1 MITDK
6 QAETASEF
14 IRDNAEKFGKARAER
29 IYLEEYRKTQ
39 KALLMN
45 QAAGTDK
52 TREAKA
58 YAHPDYVVNLKG
70 IQAAREIEEGLRW
83 QMVAAQARIEIWRSQ
98 GANNR
103 NQDSSHR

>member
-6 QAETASEF
+6 EAEAASEF
-14 IRDNAEKFGKARAER
+14 IRDNASKFGKARAER

-39 KALLMN
+39 KSILMN
-45 QAAGTDK
+45 EAAGTDK

-58 YAHPDYVVNLKG
+58 YAHPDYVINLRG
-70 IQAAREIEEGLRW
+70 IKAAREIEEGLRW

-103 NQDSSHR
+103 NQDHANR

>member
-1 MITDK
+1 MMTDK
-6 QAETASEF
+6 EAEDAAEF
-14 IRDNAEKFGKARAER
+14 IRDSACKFGKARAER

-45 QAAGTDK
+45 EAAGTDK

-58 YAHPDYVVNLKG
+58 YAHPDYVTNLEG
-70 IQAAREIEEGLRW
+70 IRAAREVEERLRW
-83 QMVAAQARIEIWRSQ
+83 KLVAAQARIEIWRSQ

-103 NQDSSHR
+103 QIDHSNR

>member
-1 MITDK
+1 MITDE
-6 QAETASEF
+6 QAEDAATF
-14 IRDNAEKFGKARAER
+14 IQDSAAKFGKYRADR

-45 QAAGTDK
+45 ESAGTDK

-58 YAHPDYVVNLKG
+58 YAHPDYVKNLEG
-70 IQAAREIEEGLRW
+70 IRAAREIEERLRW
-83 QMVAAQARIEIWRSQ
+83 KLVAAQARIEIWRSQ

-103 NQDSSHR
+103 NQDYANR

>member
-1 MITDK
+1 MITDEE
-6 QAETASEF
+6 AEAAAEF
-14 IRDNAEKFGKARAER
+14 IRDSAAKFGKYRAER

-45 QAAGTDK
+45 EAAGTDK

-58 YAHPDYVVNLKG
+58 YAHPDYVTNLEG
-70 IQAAREIEEGLRW
+70 IRAAREIEERLRW
-83 QMVAAQARIEIWRSQ
+83 KLVAAQARIEIWRSQ

-103 NQDSSHR
+103 QQDQTHR

>member
-1 MITDK
+1 MITDES
-6 QAETASEF
+6 AEKAAEF
-14 IRDNAEKFGKARAER
+14 IRDNAERFGKARAER

-45 QAAGTDK
+45 EAAGTDK

-58 YAHPDYVVNLKG
+58 YAHPDYVINLRG
-70 IQAAREIEEGLRW
+70 IRAAREIEEGLRW

-103 NQDSSHR
+103 NQDYSNR